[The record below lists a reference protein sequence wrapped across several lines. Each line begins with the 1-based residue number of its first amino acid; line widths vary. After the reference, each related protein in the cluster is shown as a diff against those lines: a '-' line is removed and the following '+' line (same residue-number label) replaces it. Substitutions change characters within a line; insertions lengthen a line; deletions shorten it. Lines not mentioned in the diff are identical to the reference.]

1 MGFFKSIFGGK
12 TSEEKATEGKSE
24 RQLQKEFET
33 LKYDGLRAQRLRRYP
48 FARKCLEEAV
58 KMQDD
63 FEAYGYLAQLL
74 VEMGDLQAAI
84 EPLEHMAK
92 AEPSITSTFISL
104 TNVYFMLDKYQ
115 ESAGNAQVAIDLEPN
130 NPQPYF
136 LKAKATNAMKQYSE
150 AVDLL
155 DKAITLRDD
164 YAEAL
169 LLRGQIY
176 LLQGQLTEALS
187 DADAVIA
194 ADQEVDSALLL
205 RGSVQ
210 EVAGKLEE
218 AETDYRQVLELD
230 PFNQQAFIAL
240 GKLFIQQGRFNDA
253 VTMMDDAIEMS
264 PVLAEAYM
272 LRAEAKKQI
281 GDAEGAA
288 KDAMAAANLQAAGEV
303 KIEVLDPAASIKE
316 IDIMHL

>member
-12 TSEEKATEGKSE
+12 SSEEKSAEGKSE

-33 LKYDGLRAQRLRRYP
+33 LKYDGLRAHRLHRYP

-92 AEPSITSTFISL
+92 AEPTITSTFISL
-104 TNVYFMLDKYQ
+104 ANVYFMLDKYQ
-115 ESAGNAQVAIDLEPN
+115 ESADNAQAAIDLEPQN
-130 NPQPYF
+130 AQAHF
-136 LKAKATNAMKQYSE
+136 LKAKADNAMKQYDE
-150 AVDLL
+150 AVSLL
-155 DKAITLRDD
+155 DKAITLRGD

-176 LLQGQLTEALS
+176 LLQGQLTEALA

-194 ADQEVDSALLL
+194 VDREVDSALLL
-205 RGSVQ
+205 RGSVK
-210 EVAGKLEE
+210 EVDGKLEE
-218 AETDYRQVLELD
+218 AEADYRQVLEVD

-240 GKLFIQQGRFNDA
+240 GKLFIQQGRFDDA
-253 VTMMDDAIEMS
+253 VSIMDDAIEMS
-264 PVLAEAYM
+264 PVFAEAYA
-272 LRAEAKKQI
+272 LRAEAKKQA

-288 KDAMAAANLQAAGEV
+288 KDATVAANLKAAGEV
-303 KIEVLDPAASIKE
+303 QSEVVDPAASIKE

>member
-12 TSEEKATEGKSE
+12 SSEEKSAEGKSE

-33 LKYDGLRAQRLRRYP
+33 LKYDGLRAHRLHRYP

-92 AEPSITSTFISL
+92 AEPTITSTFISL
-104 TNVYFMLDKYQ
+104 ANVYFMLDKYQ
-115 ESAGNAQVAIDLEPN
+115 ESADNAQAAIDLEPQN
-130 NPQPYF
+130 AQAHF
-136 LKAKATNAMKQYSE
+136 LKAKADNAMKQYDE
-150 AVDLL
+150 AVSLL
-155 DKAITLRDD
+155 DKAITLRGN

-176 LLQGQLTEALS
+176 LLQGQLTEALA

-194 ADQEVDSALLL
+194 ADLEVDSALLL
-205 RGSVQ
+205 RGSVK
-210 EVAGKLEE
+210 EVDGKLEE
-218 AETDYRQVLELD
+218 AEADYRQVLEVD

-240 GKLFIQQGRFNDA
+240 GKLFIQQGRFDDA
-253 VTMMDDAIEMS
+253 VSMMDDAIEMS
-264 PVLAEAYM
+264 PVFAEAYE
-272 LRAEAKKQI
+272 LRAEAKKQT

-288 KDAMAAANLQAAGEV
+288 KDATAAANLKTAGEV
-303 KIEVLDPAASIKE
+303 QSEVVDPAASIKE